1 MHRDGGPQVGQEAG
15 RAKMPSTPRQLPGHL
30 EGAPASEADWW
41 SPPPCGPCIPILLAL
56 ASLAAF
62 FVLTTAVLAE
72 RLLRRSLR
80 PDPGHRAPALVW
92 RPGGELWIEPA
103 GTARERSEGWY
114 GCEVPLLPDRGPDAP
129 PARASAP
136 PAPAAL
142 NSAPNSLVLQE
153 PPEALARSTFWGP
166 QPHGERPPTTGLVS
180 WAGPELGPES
190 TQRLGSPQAWR
201 PRPGS
206 PEPDWSLQPRVTVE
220 QISAFWRR
228 EGRTSMG
235 F

>member
-1 MHRDGGPQVGQEAG
+1 
-15 RAKMPSTPRQLPGHL
+15 MPSTPRQPLGHM
-30 EGAPASEADWW
+30 EGPPATEADWW
-41 SPPPCGPCIPILLAL
+41 PPPPCGPCIPILLAL

-62 FVLTTAVLAE
+62 FILTTAVLAE
-72 RLLRRSLR
+72 RLFRRSLR
-80 PDPGHRAPALVW
+80 PDPGHRAPTLVW

-103 GTARERSEGWY
+103 GTARERSEDWY
-114 GCEVPLLPDRGPDAP
+114 GCEVPLLADRGPDP
-129 PARASAP
+129 PPPQGSLEAQASAP

-166 QPHGERPPTTGLVS
+166 QPHGERRPTIGLVS
-180 WAGPELGPES
+180 WAGPELMPEA
-190 TQRLGSPQAWR
+190 TERLGSPRAWR

-206 PEPDWSLQPRVTVE
+206 PEPDWSLQPRVTME

-228 EGRTSMG
+228 EGRTSVG